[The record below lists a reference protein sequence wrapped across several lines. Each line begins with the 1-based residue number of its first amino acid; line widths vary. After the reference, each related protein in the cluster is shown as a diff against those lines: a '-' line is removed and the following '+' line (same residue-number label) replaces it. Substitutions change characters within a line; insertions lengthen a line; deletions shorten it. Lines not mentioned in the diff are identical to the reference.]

1 MTEMWLYHENGMNI
15 GIIDPKLYPKYFC
28 FLSQKENF
36 THQKS
41 IFCTLMKNTKHLHD
55 NDRDNIDNVQVNTN
69 RFISLYFLPD
79 ICSILFE

>member
-41 IFCTLMKNTKHLHD
+41 IFCTLMKNTKH
-55 NDRDNIDNVQVNTN
+55 
-69 RFISLYFLPD
+69 
-79 ICSILFE
+79 